1 MDTGHITSMG
11 SNASSCSWVSQSNS
25 QSQTGY
31 FFQYSV
37 SKASST
43 SSAASA
49 LSPPPSHANTGESI
63 IFEHSSSELSAS
75 SHAPSSPN
83 TRSASQIDDTTPVST
98 PVVNFCFDLIDR
110 HYFQPLWDSHGK
122 LEILTSNN
130 ITAADGEAPI
140 TTQVLH
146 HIPSR
151 TDYQEWVLRK
161 RRCPH
166 EPERRKRH
174 NLRWFWE
181 EISLHSQLKHE
192 NITSFIGCSMEVSE
206 ALMMLN
212 LYSSYAGVR
221 LTDHLKQEAKP
232 LKSTFD
238 SDAEDI
244 VALREKLTNHL
255 IDYTRQLLTAQEYLR
270 SKEILHRDIKPDN
283 IGILNETVKLFDF
296 GLARSL
302 SHKKPSDCSGT
313 IGFMSPEACASQP
326 QGYPSDIYSIGMT
339 IAITGRGLWLLDIT
353 SPKTSATTSLAV
365 SDRKAVGELYRKP
378 AIELR
383 ANMPGF
389 REQLLST
396 VLSKMTQKEA
406 KERYSPSK
414 IKMMLRAYCPQFL
427 RSTSGEDLRKLRK

>member
-1 MDTGHITSMG
+1 MDTGHTTSVG
-11 SNASSCSWVSQSNS
+11 SNASSYSWASKSNS
-25 QSQTGY
+25 QPQTGY

-49 LSPPPSHANTGESI
+49 GSPSPSLANAGESI
-63 IFEHSSSELSAS
+63 VFEHSSSELNAS

-83 TRSASQIDDTTPVST
+83 TQSVSQIDDATPVST

-122 LEILTSNN
+122 LETLASNN
-130 ITAADGEAPI
+130 ITAADGEASI

-161 RRCPH
+161 RSCPH

-181 EISLHSQLKHE
+181 EISLHSQLKHD
-192 NITSFIGCSMEVSE
+192 NIVTFIGCSMEVSD

-221 LTDHLKQEAKP
+221 LSDHLKQDAKP
-232 LKSTFD
+232 LKTTFY

-244 VALREKLTNHL
+244 VALREKLTDHL
-255 IDYTRQLLTAQEYLR
+255 IDYTRQLLTAQEYLS

-302 SHKKPSDCSGT
+302 SHKKPNDCSGT
-313 IGFMSPEACASQP
+313 IGFMSPEACAGQP

-353 SPKTSATTSLAV
+353 SPKTSAATSLAV
-365 SDRKAVGELYRKP
+365 SGNKTTADLYRKP
-378 AIELR
+378 TIELR

-396 VLSKMTQKEA
+396 ALAKMTLKEA
-406 KERYSPSK
+406 KARYAPSK
-414 IKMMLRAYCPQFL
+414 IKMMLRANCPQFL
-427 RSTSGEDLRKLRK
+427 RSTSGEDIRKLRK